1 MGHVSI
7 DMEIEATPEEVWS
20 VVSDPRNLP
29 RWDRHIISVRGVPED
44 GLVEG
49 VRYTTELKMLGVKG
63 TVEAEVLEMEPPMRS
78 RIRLRGILDATV
90 QTIVSPLSGGK
101 RALLAHDVEYHFRGG
116 GLAAF
121 ATQGLG
127 LTGGPSMV
135 LRRGTMAQKQQIEEL
150 VRRKRPP
157 A

>member
-29 RWDRHIISVRGVPED
+29 RWDRHILSVRGVPDD
-44 GLVEG
+44 GLTEG
-49 VRYTTELKMLGVKG
+49 ARYTTELKMLGVRG
-63 TVEAEVLEMEPPMRS
+63 TVEAEVLEIEPPKSS

-90 QTIVSPLSGGK
+90 KTVISPLAGG
-101 RALLAHDVEYHFRGG
+101 RRSLLEHDVEYHFRGG

-127 LTGGPSMV
+127 MTGGPTVV
-135 LRRGTMAQKQQIEEL
+135 LRRGALAQKRQIEEM
-150 VRRKRPP
+150 VRRNRSSG
-157 A
+157 